1 MYTVNRIFP
10 EIRHITETMGVGFT
24 LIEGNERA
32 ILFDT
37 GYGLEDV
44 KAFIGTLTEKPVTV
58 LLSHGHHD
66 HILGAR
72 WFGKTWLCAEDLE
85 EFKERTGEGQRTKV
99 MAQAKAQNVPV
110 PADFMT
116 ASIALPE
123 TIQFT
128 EKAGPFDRRREELG
142 GLEVQIIKVP
152 GHTPGSIVLYV
163 PAHDLLLTGD
173 DWNPCTWMWFPTS
186 AAANL
191 WRERMKELIRTLEE
205 ESRREIRHVI
215 CSHQPMMREG
225 RELKAFLEYMTDDRL
240 KNAPGIDMGAPI
252 DTHEIKNIENE
263 WVLIFDQKKSGGF
276 PIAP

>member
-1 MYTVNRIFP
+1 MIYTVNETLP
-10 EIRHITETMGVGFT
+10 GIRHITETMGVGFT

-37 GYGLEDV
+37 GYGMEDV
-44 KAFIGTLTEKPVTV
+44 KAFVGTLTKKPVTV

-66 HILGAR
+66 HMLGAR
-72 WFGKTWLCAEDLE
+72 WFAKTYLCGEDME
-85 EFKERTGEGQRTKV
+85 EFMERTGEAQRTKV
-99 MAQAKAQNVPV
+99 RAQAKEENVPV

-116 ASIALPE
+116 AGIALPE
-123 TIQFT
+123 KIRFT
-128 EKAGPFDRRREELG
+128 EKAGPFERRRKELG

-186 AAANL
+186 DAANL
-191 WRERMKELIRTLEE
+191 WRDRMKELIRTLEE
-205 ESRREIRHVI
+205 ENGREIRYVI
-215 CSHQPMMREG
+215 CSHQPMMRKG
-225 RELKAFLEYMTDDRL
+225 QELKAFLEYMTDERL

-252 DTHEIKNIENE
+252 NTHEIRNDEYG
-263 WVLIFDQKKSGGF
+263 WQLIFDIDK
-276 PIAP
+276 IR